1 MVEPDLLLELL
12 LVATPLNSAD
22 RTVASSND
30 GGPAAVSALV
40 SGESLCPSVDAVTAV
55 VTTAAV
61 VTWAADIYTDSYTT
75 GPSTNIN
82 VLR

>member
-1 MVEPDLLLELL
+1 MVEADSLC

-22 RTVASSND
+22 RTVTSSND
-30 GGPAAVSALV
+30 GGPAAVSTLV
-40 SGESLCPSVDAVTAV
+40 AGESLCPAVDAVTAV

-61 VTWAADIYTDSYTT
+61 VAWAANIYTNSYTT